1 LKRAAEHLRNTSHA
15 AVGTT
20 IKRKIIKRLENASK
34 HAAATAT
41 QCIAASQTAEKFNQN
56 TVIQVRGSTSAPPLF
71 DLLNHLISTFIIKDE
86 LLDNCKV
93 VAEVIPRL
101 IEGVK
106 SSMQN
111 PDSALAQLNLI
122 NTCEQFLDPS
132 KRYPCV

>member
-1 LKRAAEHLRNTSHA
+1 MFFGLYFHGSRYKLYGPTFWLKYNFHD
-15 AVGTT
+15 
-20 IKRKIIKRLENASK
+20 
-34 HAAATAT
+34 
-41 QCIAASQTAEKFNQN
+41 Q
-56 TVIQVRGSTSAPPLF
+56 
-71 DLLNHLISTFIIKDE
+71 DE

-122 NTCEQFLDPS
+122 TACEQFLEPSRRYTPS
-132 KRYPCV
+132 KSELCFYDMRLITVETFPD